1 LWLCKSDA
9 CLQAACLEARL
20 GFLIFFPFPCFTGH
34 IFMLWH
40 QQLSVTSYSRLAS
53 LPEALWSLKAFRFLK
68 IMEAEPGVVVHTYNP
83 SYSGGGGRR
92 IMSSRPA

>member
-34 IFMLWH
+34 IFML
-40 QQLSVTSYSRLAS
+40 
-53 LPEALWSLKAFRFLK
+53 
-68 IMEAEPGVVVHTYNP
+68 
-83 SYSGGGGRR
+83 
-92 IMSSRPA
+92 